1 MFLILLSRSRY
12 TSEYYFFQVLLAD
25 IIAYST
31 RKAKCLDI
39 SLLIVNSE
47 VDLTTSSPIST
58 SVIYTDSSFINTSPD
73 VSLPSMTSVWMA
85 LNDILES
92 SFACLPSTFPSTLRS
107 EIATLLYTLCALVSS
122 FSVFLYT
129 DYASIIFFWHQY
141 IDRPFLPDF
150 LKQTILAHAD
160 DILNNQVNALSKSA
174 YISFQPTI
182 APIVMIRSPCA
193 LEFNSLLIDDNIHH
207 FLKSIY
213 KAKNLLFFSSF
224 TRFVNLDTLLNFN
237 WSETPSTF
245 LFFRLALFLCNTTPE
260 NLTHLWTCPYIL
272 LDISSQSVYRSLITS
287 FRDNCIAKFSALK
300 TLPDSF
306 DETFSAFKY
315 WNFITPSI
323 SCLWLT
329 SLT

>member
-31 RKAKCLDI
+31 RKAKVFCLDI

-150 LKQTILAHAD
+150 LKQTSIWNQIYSNIL
-160 DILNNQVNALSKSA
+160 
-174 YISFQPTI
+174 
-182 APIVMIRSPCA
+182 
-193 LEFNSLLIDDNIHH
+193 DNDLH
-207 FLKSIY
+207 
-213 KAKNLLFFSSF
+213 
-224 TRFVNLDTLLNFN
+224 NF
-237 WSETPSTF
+237 W
-245 LFFRLALFLCNTTPE
+245 PE
-260 NLTHLWTCPYIL
+260 L
-272 LDISSQSVYRSLITS
+272 
-287 FRDNCIAKFSALK
+287 
-300 TLPDSF
+300 
-306 DETFSAFKY
+306 
-315 WNFITPSI
+315 
-323 SCLWLT
+323 
-329 SLT
+329 